1 MSSKYEQT
9 IIDTTKN
16 RQPIPLILSQKKAVQ
31 KTAESTDNLVG
42 GKIAEKIPKITL
54 TCENQKKFVQS
65 TEVSKEIYIPPKKQQ
80 QVIDEFQLL

>member
-16 RQPIPLILSQKKAVQ
+16 RQSIPLILSQKKTVQ

-42 GKIAEKIPKITL
+42 GKIAEKITKITL
-54 TCENQKKFVQS
+54 TCENQKKYVQS
-65 TEVSKEIYIPPKKQQ
+65 TETSKEIYIPPEKQPR
-80 QVIDEFQLL
+80 VIDELQLL

>member
-16 RQPIPLILSQKKAVQ
+16 RQPIPLILSQKKTVQ

-42 GKIAEKIPKITL
+42 GKIAEKITKITL
-54 TCENQKKFVQS
+54 TCENQKKSVQP
-65 TEVSKEIYIPPKKQQ
+65 TEMSKEIYIPPEKQQ